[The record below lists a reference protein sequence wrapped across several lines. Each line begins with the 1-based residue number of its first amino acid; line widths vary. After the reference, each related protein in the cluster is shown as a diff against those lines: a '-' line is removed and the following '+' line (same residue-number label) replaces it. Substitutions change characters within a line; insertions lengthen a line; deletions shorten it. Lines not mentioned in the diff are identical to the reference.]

1 MDAEF
6 TVRGTAQD
14 AGTPYRDCG
23 CPQCEKEIVRHGPTA
38 TLETG
43 AATYLIDAPPD
54 VKRVVGLGQVDEV
67 LVTHAHIGHY
77 GGLFFLGRES
87 YDADRMP
94 VRCSRAIAE
103 WLRGGN
109 KAYHHLVERDNV
121 ELRPFE
127 PDEPFDLEP
136 GVTCR
141 PVEVDH
147 RNEDG
152 DTVGLLFEPDGGR
165 SLYYMTDLDRWTPA
179 ADRAVREADV
189 ALVDGTFY
197 SGAEFELDRIDA
209 DEVPHPPIVET
220 MDRFA
225 DCGTEIHF
233 THLNHTNPVTDPD
246 SAEHRRVRE
255 AGFGVAA
262 DGMTLSLG

>member
-1 MDAEF
+1 MEF

-14 AGTPYRDCG
+14 AGTPYRDCE
-23 CPQCEKEIVRHGPTA
+23 CPQCEEGIVRHGPAA
-38 TLETG
+38 TLSTD

-54 VKRVVGLGQVDEV
+54 VKRTVGLGRIDEV
-67 LVTHAHIGHY
+67 LVSHAHVGHY
-77 GGLFFLGRES
+77 AGLLFLGRES
-87 YDADRMP
+87 YDTDGLP
-94 VRCSRAIAE
+94 VRCSEAVAE

-109 KAYHHLVERDNV
+109 KAYHHLVERGNV
-121 ELRPFE
+121 ALRPFE
-127 PDEPFDLEP
+127 PGETIDLEP

-152 DTVGLLFEPDGGR
+152 DTVGFAFEAGGT

-197 SGAEFELDRIDA
+197 SDAEFELDRIDA
-209 DEVPHPPIVET
+209 EEVPHPPIVET
-220 MDRFA
+220 MERFA

-246 SAEHRRVRE
+246 SEAHRRVRE
-255 AGFGVAA
+255 AGFEVAA